1 MIGRACI
8 GNCDSLIYLGGN
20 EYATFEWLSKYI
32 GKMTERTK
40 SQSIGRGSRGSS
52 SDSYQLTARDLCSP
66 DELRRMDDGI
76 AGTAAQRTAGHRPQ
90 V

>member
-1 MIGRACI
+1 MI

-40 SQSIGRGSRGSS
+40 SPKHR
-52 SDSYQLTARDLCSP
+52 ARQP
-66 DELRRMDDGI
+66 RF
-76 AGTAAQRTAGHRPQ
+76 QQ
-90 V
+90 